1 MLKLDLSGEEQGLLK
16 KVCMLQISSLSMM
29 LEQTAKV
36 KLKIDRSSFQVT
48 EKDIHEMLKHVV
60 SLYHLVYQTPG
71 DLFGEQH
78 VLLPNFK
85 DALENHFQALDPD
98 SETYSH
104 LLAKVHLALY
114 IDEHV
119 N

>member
-1 MLKLDLSGEEQGLLK
+1 MLKMDLSGEEQGLLK

-36 KLKIDRSSFQVT
+36 KLRLDRSSFQVT
-48 EKDIHEMLKHVV
+48 EKDVHEMLKHVV
-60 SLYHLVYQTPG
+60 SLYHLVYDTPG
-71 DLFGEQH
+71 GLFGEQH
-78 VLLPNFK
+78 MLLSSFK
-85 DALENHFQALDPD
+85 EALENHFQALDPD
-98 SETYSH
+98 SETYTH

-114 IDEHV
+114 IDDHM